1 MPPAQLLPLFM
12 EHYTATKEDQ
22 SFGKWKQ

>member
-1 MPPAQLLPLFM
+1 M